1 MGNPVAYLKINFSE
15 QNAPYAVIMRP
26 GDALAMNGF
35 LDKVS
40 YLEQRL

>member
-1 MGNPVAYLKINFSE
+1 MGNPVAYLKINFGE

-35 LDKVS
+35 LVKVS
-40 YLEQRL
+40 YLEQRQ